1 MVCDVENVGEG
12 HLCHRHG
19 AVGGDVGNHHAL
31 ACCRLGVDDVVACGK
46 HADEAKS
53 WQLSQRVGA
62 ERHFVGQHDIG
73 VGCALHDF
81 VGWCAVEKRHVAQTL
96 NGRPIK
102 VARVEGISV

>member
-31 ACCRLGVDDVVACGK
+31 ACCRLGVDDVVACGE
-46 HADEAKS
+46 HADEAQP
-53 WQLSQRVGA
+53 WQLAQCLGT
-62 ERHFVGQHDIG
+62 ERHFVGQHDVGIG
-73 VGCALHDF
+73 GALHDF
-81 VGWCAVEKRHVAQTL
+81 VGWSAVEKRHVAQTL
-96 NGRPIK
+96 NGRPVE